1 MPDGKYPSFNH
12 NYKKQVNKS
21 IEKKHSIKEGEL
33 FNQQIIEQ
41 EVKSSGSVQVG
52 ERIDNHMQKLADMY
66 GLDKTE
72 FKKKF
77 LEGKIDTS
85 ISIDHNEK
93 S

>member
-1 MPDGKYPSFNH
+1 
-12 NYKKQVNKS
+12 
-21 IEKKHSIKEGEL
+21 
-33 FNQQIIEQ
+33 
-41 EVKSSGSVQVG
+41 
-52 ERIDNHMQKLADMY
+52 MQKLADMY